1 MFQAT
6 DKNRRLVNFSDTVAE
21 FLSKYLFNVYN
32 PIPDNL

>member
-6 DKNRRLVNFSDTVAE
+6 DKKYKAYKLFDTMAE

-32 PIPDNL
+32 PTPENL